1 MNAVPGTS
9 SNETGIADAA
19 CFGCAHIARH
29 TMETRGRETSWER
42 AVDEASTASKA
53 TQALARNLRGARVLN
68 NAPALR
74 GLAPGGSASE
84 IVEIVAWF
92 AAAAVSGRGAGHR
105 WEGRGRA
112 QLASQECWISPR
124 PERDRPARVAQE
136 REHEHRLDL
145 WNEQNGLNQRTP
157 GRFSLLLGLRPAG
170 CRFREA

>member
-19 CFGCAHIARH
+19 CFGCAHIASH

-68 NAPALR
+68 NTPALR
-74 GLAPGGSASE
+74 GLAPGGSTSE

-92 AAAAVSGRGAGHR
+92 AAAAVIWHR
-105 WEGRGRA
+105 TLRELNEVSVRTRTGICALPIRSWARRMRLVLLRRA
-112 QLASQECWISPR
+112 HSES
-124 PERDRPARVAQE
+124 
-136 REHEHRLDL
+136 
-145 WNEQNGLNQRTP
+145 
-157 GRFSLLLGLRPAG
+157 
-170 CRFREA
+170 